1 MLSAKHMTTGADRI
15 YKRGYMGF
23 CSRVFTGVVREAL

>member
-15 YKRGYMGF
+15 YKTGYMGF
-23 CSRVFTGVVREAL
+23 CRVFTGVVREAL